1 MQWYWLVVLAI
12 VVIVGIA
19 SRRGEAAGTP
29 SRRLE
34 RGAAPPAPE
43 EIDRLLRAGQTIGAI
58 KLYRRLHGVD
68 LKAAKQ
74 AVEARAR
81 ELRP

>member
-1 MQWYWLVVLAI
+1 MQWYWLVALAI

-29 SRRLE
+29 ERRV
-34 RGAAPPAPE
+34 GSGIASPTPE
-43 EIDRLLRAGQTIGAI
+43 DIDRLLRAGRTIGAI

-74 AVEARAR
+74 AVEARSR